1 VVGEK
6 FAPRRKDMKTS
17 WIRLARLAI
26 GGVAGLAFGLTSV
39 PAGAQDAAAL
49 YKTKCAACHGADGKG
64 ETAIGKSN
72 KIRDL
77 GSADVQAQ
85 SDADLTTIIASGKGK
100 MPAYGKSLKPEQV
113 KDLVAYIHSLAK
125 K

>member
-1 VVGEK
+1 
-6 FAPRRKDMKTS
+6 M
-17 WIRLARLAI
+17 
-26 GGVAGLAFGLTSV
+26 GVTAGLALGLSSV
-39 PAGAQDAAAL
+39 PAVAQDAAAL

-77 GSADVQAQ
+77 GSAEVQAQ
-85 SDADLTTIIASGKGK
+85 SDADLTAVIANGKGK
-100 MPAYGKSLKPEQV
+100 MPAYGKGLKPDQV
-113 KDLVAYIHSLAK
+113 KDLVAYIHTLAK

>member
-1 VVGEK
+1 
-6 FAPRRKDMKTS
+6 MKKS

-26 GGVAGLAFGLTSV
+26 GAVAGLALVLTSV
-39 PAGAQDAAAL
+39 PVHAEDAAAL

-64 ETAIGKSN
+64 ETPIGKTN

-77 GSADVQAQ
+77 GSAEVQAQ
-85 SDADLTTIIASGKGK
+85 SDADLTTLIANGKGK
-100 MPAYGKSLKPEQV
+100 MPAYGKSLKPDQV
-113 KDLVAYIHSLAK
+113 KDLVAYIRTLGK

>member
-1 VVGEK
+1 ME
-6 FAPRRKDMKTS
+6 TS
-17 WIRLARLAI
+17 WIRVVRLAMGI
-26 GGVAGLAFGLTSV
+26 AAGLALGLSSV
-39 PAGAQDAAAL
+39 PAVAQDAAAL

-77 GSADVQAQ
+77 GSAEVQAQ
-85 SDADLTTIIASGKGK
+85 SDADLTTVIANGKGK
-100 MPAYGKSLKPEQV
+100 MPAYGKSLKPDQV
-113 KDLVAYIHSLAK
+113 KDLVAYIHTLAK

>member
-1 VVGEK
+1 
-6 FAPRRKDMKTS
+6 MKTS

-26 GGVAGLAFGLTSV
+26 GVVGGLAFGLTNA

-64 ETAIGKSN
+64 ETPIGKSN

-77 GSADVQAQ
+77 GSAEVQAQ
-85 SDADLTTIIASGKGK
+85 SDAELTTVITNGKGK
-100 MPAYGKSLKPEQV
+100 MPAYGKSLKPDQV
-113 KDLVAYIHSLAK
+113 KDLVAYVRTLAK